1 MNKTDLIDRVAM
13 SMDTTKTAAAKAVE
27 AVFEAIR
34 DGVHNDAKVTIAG
47 FGTFVRRD
55 RSERIGIN
63 PVTKEPMTIEAS
75 RTCAFRAAPALREAL
90 EPKKDIPSPHVVTRQ
105 REHAHAM

>member
-1 MNKTDLIDRVAM
+1 
-13 SMDTTKTAAAKAVE
+13 MDTTKTAAAKAVE

-34 DGVHNDAKVTIAG
+34 DGVRDDAKVTIAG
-47 FGTFVRRD
+47 FGTFIRRD
-55 RSERIGIN
+55 RSERIGVN

-75 RTCAFRAAPALREAL
+75 RTCAFRAAPALRDSL
-90 EPKKDIPSPHVVTRQ
+90 EPKKEIPAPHIIARP